1 MRIFSL
7 LCASLVLLA
16 APLAAQIALPR
27 LPLPPVGPALGDSL
41 GALGEARAELQRTVE
56 KLARDRL
63 RTVERLVRANPDI
76 IELDALG
83 APARRGELLV
93 MDVPANALD
102 PALQAGFTVLSR
114 EEVEGL
120 GLSLLRV
127 SVPAGLS
134 LAEAQGA
141 LALLLPDAE
150 IVADNLHFQAGVADS
165 ALASAASSASTGRS
179 APVGMID
186 GATGPSI
193 AVAETRGF
201 AKGAPYPSHHGSSVA
216 SLLQHAGAGTVRVA
230 DVYGTDKAGGNAL
243 AMAKGLGWLVER
255 GSKVVTISLV
265 GPRNALLERAVRA
278 AQSRGVVVVA
288 AVGNDG
294 PATRL
299 PRVLFRRRRG
309 HRRRWQTPRPDRG
322 GTGAQS
328 RLCGAGRGY
337 LRSQCEGQSDQA
349 ARNLLRHA
357 ARRGAG
363 GESDGAGQ
371 RLAER
376 ARP

>member
-120 GLSLLRV
+120 GLSLVRSFVELHGGKVRV
-127 SVPAGLS
+127 DS
-134 LAEAQGA
+134 
-141 LALLLPDAE
+141 
-150 IVADNLHFQAGVADS
+150 IV
-165 ALASAASSASTGRS
+165 GR
-179 APVGMID
+179 
-186 GATGPSI
+186 
-193 AVAETRGF
+193 
-201 AKGAPYPSHHGSSVA
+201 
-216 SLLQHAGAGTVRVA
+216 GTVVIC
-230 DVYGTDKAGGNAL
+230 DFPT
-243 AMAKGLGWLVER
+243 
-255 GSKVVTISLV
+255 
-265 GPRNALLERAVRA
+265 
-278 AQSRGVVVVA
+278 
-288 AVGNDG
+288 
-294 PATRL
+294 
-299 PRVLFRRRRG
+299 
-309 HRRRWQTPRPDRG
+309 
-322 GTGAQS
+322 
-328 RLCGAGRGY
+328 
-337 LRSQCEGQSDQA
+337 DQA
-349 ARNLLRHA
+349 AHRDA
-357 ARRGAG
+357 A
-363 GESDGAGQ
+363 E
-371 RLAER
+371 
-376 ARP
+376 

>member
-120 GLSLLRV
+120 GLSLVRV

-165 ALASAASSASTGRS
+165 ALASAASARPPPGSASSSPRRPQPATVTATHPNVQEHIR
-179 APVGMID
+179 PV
-186 GATGPSI
+186 
-193 AVAETRGF
+193 
-201 AKGAPYPSHHGSSVA
+201 YPARDAWNS
-216 SLLQHAGAGTVRVA
+216 
-230 DVYGTDKAGGNAL
+230 
-243 AMAKGLGWLVER
+243 
-255 GSKVVTISLV
+255 
-265 GPRNALLERAVRA
+265 GPRGAVDPSQRD
-278 AQSRGVVVVA
+278 GVNQGKPVA
-288 AVGNDG
+288 G
-294 PATRL
+294 
-299 PRVLFRRRRG
+299 
-309 HRRRWQTPRPDRG
+309 
-322 GTGAQS
+322 
-328 RLCGAGRGY
+328 
-337 LRSQCEGQSDQA
+337 
-349 ARNLLRHA
+349 
-357 ARRGAG
+357 
-363 GESDGAGQ
+363 
-371 RLAER
+371 
-376 ARP
+376 